1 MDAVTLLLTAFALS
15 LDCFAVALAAGIPGG
30 RGGIRD
36 AARIALAF
44 GAFQAGMPVLGWLA
58 GRSVIA
64 YISAYDHWIA
74 FSLLAI
80 VGARMIRE
88 GFSDEKE
95 EQPASLGTGTL
106 IVLAVATSIDA
117 LAVGVSLAFLDT
129 GILLPALLIGVFT
142 FAVSFAGALLGGA
155 AAERWGKAMEVLGG
169 LVLIGIG
176 IRILVGHLGMVP
188 LPL

>member
-1 MDAVTLLLTAFALS
+1 MDPATILLTAFALS

-30 RGGIRD
+30 RGGFRD

-44 GAFQAGMPVLGWLA
+44 GAFQAGMPVLGWIA
-58 GRSVIA
+58 GRSVLS
-64 YISAYDHWIA
+64 YVSGFDHWVA
-74 FSLLAI
+74 FALLAI
-80 VGARMIRE
+80 VGARMIHE
-88 GFSDEKE
+88 GFSGE
-95 EQPASLGTGTL
+95 EEAPVSLDAGTL
-106 IVLAVATSIDA
+106 VVLAVATSIDA

-155 AAERWGKAMEVLGG
+155 ASERWGKAMEIVGG

-176 IRILVGHLGMVP
+176 IRILAEHLYG
-188 LPL
+188 

>member
-1 MDAVTLLLTAFALS
+1 MDAVTILLTAFALS

-30 RGGIRD
+30 KGGLRD

-58 GRSVIA
+58 GRSVSA
-64 YISAYDHWIA
+64 YISGYDHWVA
-74 FSLLAI
+74 FALLAI
-80 VGARMIRE
+80 VGARMIHE
-88 GFSDEKE
+88 GLSAEGEEK
-95 EQPASLGTGTL
+95 PVSLDTITL
-106 IVLAVATSIDA
+106 MVLAVATSIDA

-129 GILLPALLIGVFT
+129 GILLPAILIGIFT

-155 AAERWGKAMEVLGG
+155 ASERWGKVMEILGG

-176 IRILVGHLGMVP
+176 IRILLEHYGL

>member
-1 MDAVTLLLTAFALS
+1 MDPLTTLLTAFALS
-15 LDCFAVALAAGIPGG
+15 LDCFAVALAAGVPGG
-30 RGGIRD
+30 RSGLRD

-44 GAFQAGMPVLGWLA
+44 GTFQAVMPIVGWLA

-64 YISAYDHWIA
+64 YISAFDHWIA
-74 FSLLAI
+74 FALLAI

-88 GFSDEKE
+88 GFSGEGDER
-95 EQPASLGTGTL
+95 PASLETGTL
-106 IVLAVATSIDA
+106 VVLAVATSIDA
-117 LAVGVSLAFLDT
+117 LAVGVSFAFLDT

-155 AAERWGKAMEVLGG
+155 AAERWGKAMEVIGG

-176 IRILVGHLGMVP
+176 IRILFEHLGG
-188 LPL
+188 